1 MRSKSGPALKT
12 FSGLL
17 AAGLLALVSAGCMT
31 SSAPLPPVNLAEPG
45 WTLRQGQALW
55 RIRADAPELAGEVL
69 SATHADGRALLQ
81 FTKTP
86 LPFVSVQLATNG
98 VWQVDFI
105 PQQTRYTGQGRPF
118 PRLIW
123 AHLARALSGQPLP
136 SPIEFTRPENHGWRL
151 LNRDSGES
159 ITGFFNP

>member
-1 MRSKSGPALKT
+1 MRSKSGPARKI

-17 AAGLLALVSAGCMT
+17 ALLLTGCQIT
-31 SSAPLPPVNLAEPG
+31 SAPLPPVNLAEPG

-55 RIRADAPELAGEVL
+55 RVRKDASELAGEVL

-98 VWQVDFI
+98 AWQVDFI
-105 PQQTRYTGQGRPF
+105 PQQTRYTGQGKPF

-136 SPIEFTRPENHGWRL
+136 SSLQFVRTPDGGWRL

-159 ITGFFNP
+159 ITGFFHP

>member
-1 MRSKSGPALKT
+1 MRSRSGPART
-12 FSGLL
+12 IFPGLL
-17 AAGLLALVSAGCMT
+17 AAGLLALVSAGCQT

-45 WTLRQGQALW
+45 WSLRQGQALW
-55 RIRADAPELAGEVL
+55 RIRRDAPELAGEVL

-98 VWQVDFI
+98 GWQVDFI

-118 PRLIW
+118 SRLIW
-123 AHLARALSGQPLP
+123 VHLARALSGQPLP
-136 SPIEFTRPENHGWRL
+136 SALKFARTADGGWSL
-151 LNRDSGES
+151 HNLDSGES
-159 ITGFFNP
+159 IAGFFSP